1 MSDIGDSSQVSSM
14 SLIKSIYHIN
24 LSLKLITVF
33 IIYWIDLVEDLFSYN
48 TIKRK
53 RVLEYYFFPD
63 ATLLSPIM
71 STEGV
76 LNIQ

>member
-1 MSDIGDSSQVSSM
+1 MKKAKKKKKKKLTFNLVDI
-14 SLIKSIYHIN
+14 
-24 LSLKLITVF
+24 
-33 IIYWIDLVEDLFSYN
+33 VEDLFSYN

-53 RVLEYYFFPD
+53 RILEYYFFEN
-63 ATLLSPIM
+63 ASLSSPIM